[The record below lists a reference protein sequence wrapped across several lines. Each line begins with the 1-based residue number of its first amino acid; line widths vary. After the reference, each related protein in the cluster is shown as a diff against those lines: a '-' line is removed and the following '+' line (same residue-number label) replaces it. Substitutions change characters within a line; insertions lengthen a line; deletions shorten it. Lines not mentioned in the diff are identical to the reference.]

1 MKPAPSFAAI
11 FLIVKPCMFLFFS
24 SLFLGRWMDRCPRPG
39 SQCPLDMF
47 VKDGVMSFLLNARC
61 SESMFFVIY
70 FIIKGA
76 VKDHL
81 SLIRLK
87 YCFVEGSQK
96 RCSVEYSMALQNITW
111 STQNVS

>member
-1 MKPAPSFAAI
+1 M
-11 FLIVKPCMFLFFS
+11 V
-24 SLFLGRWMDRCPRPG
+24 
-39 SQCPLDMF
+39 

-61 SESMFFVIY
+61 SESMFFFVIY

-76 VKDHL
+76 VKHHL

-96 RCSVEYSMALQNITW
+96 RCSLEYSMALQNITW